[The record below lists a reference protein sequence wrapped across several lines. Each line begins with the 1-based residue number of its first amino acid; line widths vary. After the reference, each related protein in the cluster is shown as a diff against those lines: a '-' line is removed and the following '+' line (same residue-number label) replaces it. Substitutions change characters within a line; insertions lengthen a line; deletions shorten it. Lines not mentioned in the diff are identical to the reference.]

1 MEYGKAMTIYLSSL
15 AADCF
20 PARDCGPSVSMVIT
34 GRSSHHCVSSSQS
47 ICYKLYIE
55 KFDGGNFSAFN
66 TKYAKMRQRGE
77 GDTLTFDIDRFG
89 RKKRVGFFWTISEQ

>member
-34 GRSSHHCVSSSQS
+34 GRSRHYCVSSSQS
-47 ICYKLYIE
+47 IYYKLMYRKI
-55 KFDGGNFSAFN
+55 KVIYVKSKYSTNNFQKN
-66 TKYAKMRQRGE
+66 
-77 GDTLTFDIDRFG
+77 
-89 RKKRVGFFWTISEQ
+89 

>member
-34 GRSSHHCVSSSQS
+34 DKPRHYCVSSSQS
-47 ICYKLYIE
+47 IYYKLMYREIITS
-55 KFDGGNFSAFN
+55 KNYFPCLLLAQYTSGTSP
-66 TKYAKMRQRGE
+66 AKLVGKI
-77 GDTLTFDIDRFG
+77 TANC
-89 RKKRVGFFWTISEQ
+89 RKVVRKITMGI

>member
-34 GRSSHHCVSSSQS
+34 DRPRHYCVSSSQS
-47 ICYKLYIE
+47 IYYKLMYRKVKVIYFPE
-55 KFDGGNFSAFN
+55 HILGA
-66 TKYAKMRQRGE
+66 
-77 GDTLTFDIDRFG
+77 LPG
-89 RKKRVGFFWTISEQ
+89 RWICSQSS